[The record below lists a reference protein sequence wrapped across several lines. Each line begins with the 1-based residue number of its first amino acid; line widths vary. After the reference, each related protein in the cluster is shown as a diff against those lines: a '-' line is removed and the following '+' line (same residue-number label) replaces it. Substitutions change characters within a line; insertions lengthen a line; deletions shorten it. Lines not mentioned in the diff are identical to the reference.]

1 MIFGVELDGTL
12 GFEKW
17 EWGQLL
23 DPGGFKWDPVS
34 TPFANPNVGPLCY
47 LHVALLDCRQPF
59 CSLICLPPVLLW

>member
-34 TPFANPNVGPLCY
+34 TPFANPNVG
-47 LHVALLDCRQPF
+47 LHTNMLHT
-59 CSLICLPPVLLW
+59 IE